1 MTMMLQRLV
10 FFGTCCRIFFLIL
23 TFCDAMMMLPSMRIG
38 RSSVCNFC
46 DAFIIIVFLFDKYR
60 ILLSIIVKLV
70 CITTVVVFSF
80 FHCWSSTP
88 SFTDHMVTQSVFISN
103 EQLMIVGTV
112 LVLRG
117 RSIIHSMKAE
127 FKQLSLKRF
136 VLGDLTIERLDH
148 HTLRKLCGFVYLKR
162 RARW

>member
-1 MTMMLQRLV
+1 
-10 FFGTCCRIFFLIL
+10 
-23 TFCDAMMMLPSMRIG
+23 MMMLPSMRTR
-38 RSSVCNFC
+38 RSSACNFR

-60 ILLSIIVKLV
+60 ILLSIIAERV

-80 FHCWSSTP
+80 FHCWSSTH

-103 EQLMIVGTV
+103 EQVMIVGTV

-117 RSIIHSMKAE
+117 SSIIYSMKAE

-136 VLGDLTIERLDH
+136 VLGDLTIEIVEH
-148 HTLRKLCGFVYLKR
+148 HTLRKVFGFVYLKR
-162 RARW
+162 CARW